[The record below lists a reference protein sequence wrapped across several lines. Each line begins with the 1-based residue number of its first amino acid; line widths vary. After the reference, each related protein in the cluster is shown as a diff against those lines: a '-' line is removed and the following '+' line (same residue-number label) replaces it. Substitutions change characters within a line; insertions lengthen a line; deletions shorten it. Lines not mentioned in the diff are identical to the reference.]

1 MYKRI
6 LVSKCWFYFFFWIIT
21 GVEIN
26 AQYAPY
32 DLTYFRVPVDHPI
45 VLAGSFAELRSSHFH
60 AGIDIKP
67 QSSTSTDTIK
77 LSANGY
83 ISRIKIQTGGY
94 GKCLYFDH
102 PNGYTTVYAH
112 LKIFNDTI
120 EQYIRQLQKQ
130 SESYTLDI
138 YPDSTK
144 FQFAKGDYI
153 GLMGNTGRSYGKH
166 LHFEIRETLSEVPV
180 NPALFGI
187 KPPDNIRPIVT
198 AIDLHR
204 LTPDMQCTDTHTYYP
219 EAAGNGIY
227 KIGNGKLRF
236 PAWQCGLGV
245 QAFDRMDGANNRNG
259 IYYQKVYVDD
269 TLYYSY
275 VLNKV
280 GWEET
285 KYIHSHVD
293 YPTRKKDRRT
303 VVRCYRLPGN
313 KLTIYDSLRNEGVI
327 RLFKEKPR
335 RIKIVLGDVENNES
349 TIYFSLYRDDI
360 ESGKS
365 GPTFN
370 MKVNMNEAQFFKVGD
385 WTVNIPAFAS
395 DRDLFLSYNTSE
407 DDTENTIYQ
416 IGSMDHILFSAATI
430 TIPLTEIHDSL
441 RSKSVVLQA
450 DGEEWNCAGGMV
462 TKDTIILMSNTL
474 GKFRLGI
481 DTIAPTVIPAGTY
494 QSFNKGKTYTYLL
507 DDNYSEPEYDVYIDG
522 KWIIA
527 PYKVLNKRLSVIIPE
542 DLASGNHKLEIYA
555 KDHRKNEIVFTKE
568 INVIP

>member
-1 MYKRI
+1 MHKGI
-6 LVSKCWFYFFFWIIT
+6 LVIKCWFICIWIMW
-21 GVEIN
+21 GIN
-26 AQYAPY
+26 IDAQYAPY
-32 DLTYFRVPVDHPI
+32 DLNYFKVPVDHPI
-45 VLAGSFAELRSSHFH
+45 VLAGSFAELRATHFH

-77 LSANGY
+77 LAADGH

-120 EQYIRQLQKQ
+120 EQYIRQLQQKSQ
-130 SESYTLDI
+130 SYTLDI
-138 YPDSTK
+138 YPDSSK
-144 FQFAKGDYI
+144 FQFSQGDWI

-166 LHFEIRETLSEVPV
+166 LHFEIRETQSEVPV

-204 LTPDMQCTDTHTYYP
+204 LTPDMQCTDTKTYYP
-219 EAAGNGIY
+219 ETTGNGVY
-227 KIGNGKLRF
+227 KIGNGKLKF

-245 QAFDRMDGANNRNG
+245 QAFDRMNGANNRNG
-259 IYYQKVYVDD
+259 VYYQKVYVDD

-280 GWEET
+280 GWDET
-285 KYIHSHVD
+285 KFIHSHVD

-313 KLTIYDSLRNEGVI
+313 ELTIYDSLRNEGVI
-327 RLFKEKPR
+327 KLYKDKPR
-335 RIKIVLGDVENNES
+335 KIRIVLGDVENNES

-370 MKVNMNEAQFFKVGD
+370 LMVKTGESQSFNLGNISVK
-385 WTVNIPAFAS
+385 IPALAV
-395 DRDLFLSYNTSE
+395 DRNMYLSYH
-407 DDTENTIYQ
+407 TEQNDEGNTIYQ
-416 IGSMDHILFSAATI
+416 IGNPDHILFRPATI
-430 TIPLTEIHDSL
+430 TIPLALTDESY
-441 RSKSVVLQA
+441 RNKAVVMQY
-450 DGEEWNCAGGMV
+450 DGKEWNSIGGKIGV
-462 TKDTIILMSNTL
+462 DSIKAFSNTL

-481 DTIAPTVIPAGTY
+481 DTIAPTITPAGTFKNF
-494 QSFNKGKTYTYLL
+494 SKGKTYTYILA
-507 DDNYSEPEYDVYIDG
+507 DNFGEPEYDVFIDG

-527 PYKVLNKRLSVIIPE
+527 PYKVLNKRLSITIPN
-542 DLASGNHKLEIYA
+542 DLKTGNHVLEIYA
-555 KDHRKNEIVFTKE
+555 RDHRNNDTILKKE
-568 INVIP
+568 INVVP